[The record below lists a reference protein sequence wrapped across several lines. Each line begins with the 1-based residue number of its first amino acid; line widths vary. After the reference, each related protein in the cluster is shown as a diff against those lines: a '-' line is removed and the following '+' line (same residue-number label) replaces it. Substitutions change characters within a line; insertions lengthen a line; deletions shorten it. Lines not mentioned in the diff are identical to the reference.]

1 MLLYFKFPRF
11 NESSTF
17 KVAVVRTPASSV
29 CENWNGAPGQDCVGS
44 SIQGW
49 SCLIDSG
56 GFGVAI
62 TWITDALH
70 TETRR
75 VSSPVVAVSPS
86 AARGTTTGGNGGVR
100 PGRGGGLRPG
110 TSWQEQKGRG
120 AA

>member
-1 MLLYFKFPRF
+1 MASLSRSSTCPPMLLYFKFPRF

-17 KVAVVRTPASSV
+17 KVAVVSTAASSA

-75 VSSPVVAVSPS
+75 VSSPIVAVRPS
-86 AARGTTTGGNGGVR
+86 AVRVTTTGGNGG
-100 PGRGGGLRPG
+100 
-110 TSWQEQKGRG
+110 
-120 AA
+120 